1 MIKAKNLPVFQ
12 YSNLKGSSGGCTMSN
27 CSDQGEYFLHVKVDW
42 IIGSAGD

>member
-1 MIKAKNLPVFQ
+1 MPPIKDLPEDVAK
-12 YSNLKGSSGGCTMSN
+12 